1 MHPAKLFRV
10 GACLLAAALFAG
22 PVGDAP
28 VELRVLSYNTHGL
41 VGWIAG
47 DDPES
52 RFPKISQ
59 RLHAYDVVLIQ
70 EDWSYHEELVSW
82 APHEVVE
89 RGNGSRLALASL
101 LPIFGGSGLT
111 TLVRSRDWLLDVGR
125 EPYDTCAGWLGGA
138 NDCFGT
144 KGFLHVR
151 LRLPPDRRLDVYQTH
166 LDAGAGPDDQ
176 AARVHQLELLTERIA
191 AISGDRAL
199 ILAGD
204 FNLDAKLPEQR
215 AALDDFAQGLGL
227 QDSRAAPAPGT
238 AWRQLDYVFYRSG
251 AQVEI
256 ELLEAGEAL
265 EFRDATIPLS
275 DHPALFT
282 RFRIR

>member
-1 MHPAKLFRV
+1 M
-10 GACLLAAALFAG
+10 LFAA

-41 VGWIAG
+41 IGWIAG
-47 DDPES
+47 DDPQS

-59 RLHAYDVVLIQ
+59 LLHPYDVVLVQ
-70 EDWSYHEELVSW
+70 EDWSYHEELVS
-82 APHEVVE
+82 ASPHEVVE
-89 RGNGSRLALASL
+89 RGNDSRLALASL

-125 EPYDTCAGWLGGA
+125 EPYDTCAGWFGGA

-144 KGFLHVR
+144 KGFLQVR

-166 LDAGAGPDDQ
+166 LDAGAGSEDQ
-176 AARVHQLELLTERIA
+176 AARVRQLELLAERIN

-204 FNLDAKLPEQR
+204 FNLDASRPEQR
-215 AALDDFAQGLGL
+215 EALRAFADGLEL
-227 QDSRAAPAPGT
+227 RDSGASPSPGSG
-238 AWRQLDYVFYRSG
+238 WRQLDYVFYRSG

-265 EFRDATIPLS
+265 EFRDAASPLS
-275 DHPALFT
+275 DHPALST